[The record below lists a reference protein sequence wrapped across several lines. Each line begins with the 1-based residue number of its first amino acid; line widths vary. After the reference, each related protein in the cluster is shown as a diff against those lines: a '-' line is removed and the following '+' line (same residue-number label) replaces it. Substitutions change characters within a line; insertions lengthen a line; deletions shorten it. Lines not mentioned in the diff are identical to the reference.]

1 MPSKIDIKKVLAR
14 NKLAPSKQ
22 RGQNFL
28 VNPQT
33 SEAIV
38 HGAGVTR
45 DDTIIELGV
54 GLGSLTL
61 PLAGKA
67 GKIIGIEVDRGIIE
81 WHEKQQI
88 LPDNVSLIHQD
99 LMKYDFRELFEKTGK
114 KLKIVANLPYSLS
127 NPLLFRL
134 LEYRD
139 IMEYAVLMLQKEV
152 GLRLAAGPG
161 SKTYGVLSVLLSGYA
176 TVTKIMD
183 VGPGQF
189 HPRPKVDSVVVRIV
203 FDPKTERA
211 AQIVPHD
218 YQLVKKLVNAAF
230 QQRRKTLLN
239 SLSSSRIPGTEKE
252 TLTKKLEI
260 SEIDPK
266 IRPEMLKIEDFI
278 RIANNINS

>member
-38 HGAGVTR
+38 HRAGVTR

-61 PLAGKA
+61 PLAEKA